1 MKLKI
6 LNNGVFMRRLKTKE
20 RISIVEAVD
29 ILSSLSEVD
38 SKISFLQ
45 EEDKDALHPSR
56 WLNEDQI
63 QENEELV
70 KEAFEAVRY
79 YFEQIYTKHQ
89 GHFDDP
95 QVQKGIEAV
104 IFILQEAKEKIIQFT
119 GLFKRGFSVRDL
131 FELKEYREMMEHLE
145 RQILPNIPGIEKKMR
160 QRKKEEV
167 FEENLA
173 EGEVDAFEDL
183 EEIKN
188 DFRYELFYIKKEN
201 GKPFYDQ
208 ECMRRL
214 QLLYDFE
221 KGEESHNPML
231 SNLKLL
237 EAKDFQKR
245 AIAILVGTDS
255 LVRDFYKVA
264 FKEKNNSWAA
274 SLSKALMSLMLAA
287 TPQTLVNQETL
298 PKTACGY
305 FSDFRGYLREAVNS
319 VEYKKYLL
327 KEHPTPVE
335 KRFSLLTHKLC
346 SSYFLSI
353 SVQKEV
359 TAFLKELAGLKKKHQ
374 TTSEI
379 LHLEDKALR
388 EALHKTP
395 NGPIKKIISAFLK
408 GDFEDGWDPLAQNNA
423 PSQLFQFA
431 LQEKEVLVIN
441 MPAPLRQRTL
451 EEARVV
457 EEFFTF
463 LEKCL
468 VKEEKKV
475 LLIDLQDS
483 TSLEEHARVVALQGL
498 LENKEHNLAI
508 LRLAKHTDFYY
519 QKNEYQNEEMASVF
533 IHHLEEQLLIGGACG
548 FAYPKHFERGSLK
561 EFIKKS
567 SSFIHEVFFL
577 KRKTLTSRERQDFI
591 EIFYSFFLLKTAEIE
606 KPDYIIFTS
615 KDGLD
620 TSIASGAEFFFS
632 IKSLFSDHVLKQKDQ
647 DFLLWL
653 LYAPVLMLRE
663 RAIHKADAER
673 VMHFIETLEAAIGE
687 NSILLEK
694 YLKALYPKNLIK
706 DVNIF

>member
-1 MKLKI
+1 
-6 LNNGVFMRRLKTKE
+6 MRRVKTKE

-38 SKISFLQ
+38 SRISFLP
-45 EEDKDALHPSR
+45 EAEKEALHPSR

-89 GHFDDP
+89 GHFEDL

-104 IFILQEAKEKIIQFT
+104 VFILQEAKEKILQFT

-145 RQILPNIPGIEKKMR
+145 RQILPNLPGIEKKMKE
-160 QRKKEEV
+160 RKKEEI
-167 FEENLA
+167 FEEDQ
-173 EGEVDAFEDL
+173 VDSFEDL
-183 EEIKN
+183 DDIKS
-188 DFRYELFYIKKEN
+188 DLRYELFYIKKEN

-221 KGEESHNPML
+221 RGEESHNPML
-231 SNLKLL
+231 SNLRLL

-245 AIAILVGTDS
+245 AVAILAGTDS

-264 FKEKNNSWAA
+264 FKEKNNSWTS

-287 TPQTLVNQETL
+287 TPQTLVNQD
-298 PKTACGY
+298 KTACGY
-305 FSDFRGYLREAVNS
+305 FSDFRGYLRDAVNS
-319 VEYKKYLL
+319 IEYKKCLS

-353 SVQKEV
+353 SVQKEI
-359 TAFLKELAGLKKKHQ
+359 TSFLKDLAGLKKKHES
-374 TTSEI
+374 TSEI
-379 LHLEDKALR
+379 LHLEDNALR
-388 EALHKTP
+388 EVLHKTP
-395 NGPIKKIISAFLK
+395 NGPVKKIISAFLR
-408 GDFEDGWDPLAQNNA
+408 GDFEDGWDPLSQNNA
-423 PSQLFQFA
+423 PSQIFQFA
-431 LQEKEVLVIN
+431 LEGKEMSVIN

-451 EEARVV
+451 ETAKVV
-457 EEFFTF
+457 EEFYAF

-468 VKEEKKV
+468 VKEEKKI
-475 LLIDLQDS
+475 LLIDLQDG

-498 LENKEHNLAI
+498 LEDKEHNLSI
-508 LRLAKHTDFYY
+508 LRLAKHTDFYF
-519 QKNEYQNEEMASVF
+519 QKNEYQNEEEADTF
-533 IHHLEEQLLIGGACG
+533 IHHLEEQILIGGASG
-548 FAYPKHFERGSLK
+548 FAYPKHCERGPLK
-561 EFIKKS
+561 EFIQKS
-567 SSFIHEVFFL
+567 SSFIHEAFFSKKKAL
-577 KRKTLTSRERQDFI
+577 SSRERQDFI
-591 EIFYSFFLLKTAEIE
+591 EIFYSFFLLKVAEIE

-620 TSIASGAEFFFS
+620 TSISSGAELFFS
-632 IKSLFSDHVLKQKDQ
+632 IKSLFSDHLLNQKDQ

-663 RAIHKADAER
+663 RAIHKVDAER
-673 VMHFIETLEAAIGE
+673 VMHFMETLESGILK
-687 NSILLEK
+687 NSTLIEK
-694 YLKALYPKNLIK
+694 YLKDLYPKNLIK
-706 DVNIF
+706 DVEIS